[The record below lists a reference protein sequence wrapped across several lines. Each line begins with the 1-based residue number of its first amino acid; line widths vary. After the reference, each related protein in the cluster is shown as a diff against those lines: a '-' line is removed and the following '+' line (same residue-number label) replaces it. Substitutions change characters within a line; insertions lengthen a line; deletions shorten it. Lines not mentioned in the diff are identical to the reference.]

1 MCGANGKRKG
11 GRERGKEK
19 KKRALPW
26 LITGSLCL
34 GMDKR
39 VMLNGIIYGI
49 DRSLK
54 QSWSGKK
61 GCGGEGGFIDY

>member
-1 MCGANGKRKG
+1 MVLMEKERGG
-11 GRERGKEK
+11 GRGEKKK

-54 QSWSGKK
+54 QSRSGKK